1 VQTRAGGRTLLRW
14 CVFTGALF
22 LALVPGVW
30 APASLSAAT
39 TTYFAWLAAR
49 SDVLVA
55 KSYKSQTQ
63 INGDS
68 EQSPNSS
75 VTYDSLEDAAKVQF
89 VNDQLGDA
97 SLPNQVRPQFA
108 TATSGTLLFIWDAK
122 WHAHYGD
129 VNYRNGL
136 DNHKCFQLANGSAS
150 GDQRRIEP
158 RMRYGLAT
166 YPDVAKVDTRL
177 YPNDAMPGQV
187 AQFTVKPNTWT
198 RRWAFVEFRS
208 ATDVLYSEWIAD
220 STRTP
225 VQLFNRNAITLINIG
240 GMNEFWFEYNSSQ
253 QRPSTSG
260 PLVSWFRDFVVL
272 RNVSDA
278 ASIVSQGAVVGGSVT
293 TTAAPAAPTVV
304 KMLP

>member
-1 VQTRAGGRTLLRW
+1 MQTGVSDRNLLRW
-14 CVFTGALF
+14 SVLAAALL
-22 LALVPGVW
+22 LAIVPGLWSPMPV
-30 APASLSAAT
+30 SAA

-49 SDVLVA
+49 SDALVA

-68 EQSPNSS
+68 EMSPNSH
-75 VTYDSLEDAAKVQF
+75 VTYDSVEDAAKVQF
-89 VNDQLGDA
+89 VNDSVGDA
-97 SLPNQVRPQFA
+97 SLPNQVRPKFA
-108 TATSGTLLFIWDAK
+108 TATTGTLLFVWDAK

-129 VNYRNGL
+129 ATYRNGL
-136 DNHKCFQLANGSAS
+136 NTHKAYQLANYLAA

-158 RMRYGLAT
+158 RMLYSHASS
-166 YPDVAKVDTRL
+166 PDIAMVDTRL
-177 YPNDAMPGQV
+177 YPGDAMPGQL

-220 STRTP
+220 ATRSP
-225 VQLFNRNAITLINIG
+225 VRLFNRNPITLINIG
-240 GMNEFWFEYNSSQ
+240 GINEFWFEYNSSQ

-272 RNVSDA
+272 RNVSDPLT
-278 ASIVSQGAVVGGSVT
+278 IVSQGAVVGGSVT